1 MALLASVIIWY
12 LPKDLGPS
20 LTALAGLPHSAKDMR
35 QRYQPRL
42 STTPATPSTAADFM
56 SWRLRQAC
64 WLEGCEARVEIS
76 AMLTARRW

>member
-35 QRYQPRL
+35 QRYHP
-42 STTPATPSTAADFM
+42 PAFDDTRDSLHGGGLYVMAPTPS
-56 SWRLRQAC
+56 L
-64 WLEGCEARVEIS
+64 LARGV
-76 AMLTARRW
+76 